1 MNEKNVKIICT
12 VAGVIILCAALIA
25 CGAYLAGRESGEE
38 ITSESETTEVTT
50 EEATSTPEVE
60 IVIGED
66 DIPEEAE
73 TREESEHKLTL
84 SDLEIGDTSWAYFMV
99 NRTNYIPSDYEK
111 NLSLEGVWSNGRYY
125 YFDSRIAD
133 FAECMINDAERDGVT
148 LLICSAYRSH
158 AAQTAN
164 FESQLKAYASAK
176 YSYADA
182 YTYTSRYIAIPD
194 TSEHQTGLAVDFVTP
209 GYMYLDDGFENTA
222 AYKWLSENSY
232 KYGFILR
239 YPSSKAA
246 ETGINYEPWHF
257 RFIGFEHAED
267 IYNSG
272 LCLEEYM
279 AGEGDVEF
287 NPMAPL
293 VIPAEPA
300 WYQSYINPP
309 EPETEDAT
317 DETESETDTD
327 SSETDTSET
336 DESDTTDTDAEDTDD
351 ELPDWLRTESE
362 STDAEDSE
370 TDETDSVDESD
381 SDTESEDAS
390 TSDEDSDEDSASDGE
405 SSEETEDES
414 TVEVDTSEE
423 NTDREQTSEEAS
435 IEENTEEMT
444 DTDQTV
450 SEGETEEETV
460 TEEETEVET
469 TTEAESEENTDPSS
483 DEAQEE
489 E

>member
-1 MNEKNVKIICT
+1 MRFLNEKNIKIICT
-12 VAGVIILCAALIA
+12 VAGVLILCAALIM
-25 CGAYLAGRESGEE
+25 CFAYLANRDSEEE
-38 ITSESETTEVTT
+38 ITSETETTVPVT

-60 IVIGED
+60 IVVGED

-73 TREESEHKLTL
+73 TREGTEHKLTL
-84 SDLEIGDTSWAYFMV
+84 SDLEIGDTSWAYFIV
-99 NRTNYIPSDYEK
+99 NRTNYIPADYEK

-148 LLICSAYRSH
+148 LLVCSAYRSH

-176 YSYADA
+176 YSFANA
-182 YTYTSRYIAIPD
+182 YTYTSRYIAIPG
-194 TSEHQTGLAVDFVTP
+194 TSEHQTGLAVDFITP

-257 RFIGFEHAED
+257 RFIGFEYAED

-279 AGEGDVEF
+279 ASEGSVEF

-309 EPETEDAT
+309 EPENEDTT
-317 DETESETDTD
+317 DETEGETDTVESNSD
-327 SSETDTSET
+327 TSEADETDTE
-336 DESDTTDTDAEDTDD
+336 DADD

-362 STDAEDSE
+362 STDETDSDS
-370 TDETDSVDESD
+370 DETDSDTDDSD
-381 SDTESEDAS
+381 SADDTDEEI
-390 TSDEDSDEDSASDGE
+390 TSDGEAISNEDSAFDDV
-405 SSEETEDES
+405 SSEEKTEEASTDE
-414 TVEVDTSEE
+414 EE
-423 NTDREQTSEEAS
+423 TSEEAS
-435 IEENTEEMT
+435 IEEETSEITGEEVTE
-444 DTDQTV
+444 
-450 SEGETEEETV
+450 SEET
-460 TEEETEVET
+460 TEET
-469 TTEAESEENTDPSS
+469 TTEDVTES
-483 DEAQEE
+483 DEG
-489 E
+489 

>member
-1 MNEKNVKIICT
+1 MRFLNEKNIKIICT
-12 VAGVIILCAALIA
+12 VTGVLILCAALIV
-25 CGAYLAGRESGEE
+25 CFAYLANRNSKEE
-38 ITSESETTEVTT
+38 ITSETETTVHVT
-50 EEATSTPEVE
+50 EEATSIPEVE
-60 IVIGED
+60 IVVGED
-66 DIPEEAE
+66 DIPDEAE
-73 TREESEHKLTL
+73 TREEAEHKLTL
-84 SDLEIGDTSWAYFMV
+84 SELEIGDTSWAYFIV

-148 LLICSAYRSH
+148 LLVCSAYRSH

-176 YSYADA
+176 YSFANA
-182 YTYTSRYIAIPD
+182 YTYTSQYIAIPD
-194 TSEHQTGLAVDFVTP
+194 TSEHQTGLAVDFITP

-257 RFIGFEHAED
+257 RFIGFEYAED

-279 AGEGDVEF
+279 ASEGSVEF

-309 EPETEDAT
+309 VPETEDAT
-317 DETESETDTD
+317 DETESETDTVESD
-327 SSETDTSET
+327 SETSEEEET
-336 DESDTTDTDAEDTDD
+336 NTEDADD
-351 ELPDWLRTESE
+351 GLPDWLRTESE
-362 STDAEDSE
+362 STD
-370 TDETDSVDESD
+370 ETDSDTDDSD
-381 SDTESEDAS
+381 SADDT
-390 TSDEDSDEDSASDGE
+390 DEEITSDGE
-405 SSEETEDES
+405 AISSGDSAFDDMSSEEKTEEDSTDE
-414 TVEVDTSEE
+414 EE
-423 NTDREQTSEEAS
+423 TSEEAS
-435 IEENTEEMT
+435 IEEETSETTGEEVTE
-444 DTDQTV
+444 
-450 SEGETEEETV
+450 SEET
-460 TEEETEVET
+460 TEET
-469 TTEAESEENTDPSS
+469 TTEDVTKSDEEEDSAN